1 VADVGSFATYYPIV
15 DPVIYAA
22 DIGSI
27 KSGNFGWAR
36 VDPGRDTTQVERNG
50 GSEIKDLVDAV
61 EHDLN
66 VSTRGVALGFEC
78 PLFVPVPEDP
88 IRLGAAR
95 PGEGNRPWS
104 GGPGT
109 AALATGLVQAAWV
122 LRAMRDRCP
131 EVTAYL
137 AWNEFTTAGRGLFL
151 WEAFV
156 TRQGEATTHVD
167 DALLAAKT
175 FRDAL
180 PDPLAA
186 NAVEAPAPLSLIGSA
201 LLWGGWS
208 TDTTLL
214 HKPCLVIRAAS
225 IAAVDHGKSKGVKPV
240 STAIDVGTGSRREKL
255 IRFAEQIPKGNWSTY
270 GCAAKF
276 IGGIAQGVGGLLAAG
291 DIPNDHRILNSRGE
305 LPAGAPTSHAE
316 KLEAESVPFINGR
329 ADPTQKWCPE
339 PL

>member
-1 VADVGSFATYYPIV
+1 V

-36 VDPGRDTTQVERNG
+36 LDPEQDATHVGRND
-50 GSEIKDLVDAV
+50 GSEIEELVDAI

-66 VSTRGVALGFEC
+66 VGTHGVALGFEC

-95 PGEGNRPWS
+95 LGEGNRPWS

-122 LRAMRDRCP
+122 LRALRDRCP

-137 AWNEFTTAGRGLFL
+137 AWNEFATAGRGLFL

-156 TRQGEATTHVD
+156 TGQGGATTHVD
-167 DALLAAKT
+167 DAWIAANT

-186 NAVEAPAPLSLIGSA
+186 NAVGADEPLSLIGSA
-201 LLWGGWS
+201 LLWSGWS
-208 TDTTLL
+208 TDTALL
-214 HKPCLVIRAAS
+214 HTPCLVIKAS
-225 IAAVDHGKSKGVKPV
+225 IPAATAHGTKEAAE
-240 STAIDVGTGSRREKL
+240 STVPAIDVGTGSRREKL
-255 IRFAEQIPKGNWSTY
+255 IRFTEQIPEGCWTNY

-276 IGGIAQGVGGLLAAG
+276 IGGIAQGVGGLLKAG
-291 DIPNDHRILNSRGE
+291 DIPNDHRILNAEGQ
-305 LPAGAPTSHAE
+305 LPAGAPASHME
-316 KLEAESVPFINGR
+316 KLEEEGVRFHNDR
-329 ADPTQKWCPE
+329 ADGSKYWCPDKC
-339 PL
+339 